1 MITKTIQKNEEYFI
15 QFTDEELSKLG
26 LEKGDKLDWVLNE
39 DGSVTLKKWA
49 TLELDMS
56 EWSKEILMF
65 LIQESIEKDLTV
77 NEVIVDV
84 IEKFIDNHS
93 NDLCDNTVSKA

>member
-39 DGSVTLKKWA
+39 DGSITLKKWA

>member
-1 MITKTIQKNEEYFI
+1 MFTKTIQKNEEYFI

-49 TLELDMS
+49 ALELDMS

-65 LIQESIEKDLTV
+65 LIQESLEKDITV

-84 IEKFIDNHS
+84 IEKFVDNHS
-93 NDLCDNTVSKA
+93 DDLCDNTVSKA

>member
-1 MITKTIQKNEEYFI
+1 MITKTIQKNEVYFI

-39 DGSVTLKKWA
+39 DGSITLKKWA

>member
-26 LEKGDKLDWVLNE
+26 LERGDKLDWVLNE

-65 LIQESIEKDLTV
+65 LVQESLEKDITV
-77 NEVIVDV
+77 NKVIVDV
-84 IEKFIDNHS
+84 IEKFVDNHS
-93 NDLCDNTVSKA
+93 NDLYDNTVSKA